1 MVDSRSTGQSPSGS
15 CSSSSKKEKKKLA
28 KEERDRQKQAEK
40 KKRRLEKALATA
52 TAIRIELEQKKQ
64 KRKEEEQRLDEEGAA
79 LAEAVALQVLVEEDR
94 AIQTSDSNLTE
105 LENMC
110 DPKPFSSLR
119 RKEVGQQIVVK
130 ERDINGRHIRILDT
144 REIDDQSWIN
154 FRVFEGRSVLKN
166 DEFYQGEAFSCYA
179 GESTSSIEE
188 EFRVTSKRARDAEI
202 AAGLAAARAVAALR
216 IAEEARAEA
225 EAARIAAELS
235 MAKSLEKRNS
245 SQMDRILHESILQP
259 KSAEEERNELKAQLL
274 QMEHALQEKTKKVL
288 QLEQDLEYVKEYL
301 TGCEATTSNSNNNDA
316 SEEST
321 KREPEISSITATKS
335 FGDSA
340 DF

>member
-1 MVDSRSTGQSPSGS
+1 MVDSRSTGQSPSAIS
-15 CSSSSKKEKKKLA
+15 SSSSKKEKKKQA

-79 LAEAVALQVLVEEDR
+79 LAEAVALQVLVDEDR
-94 AIQTSDSNLTE
+94 AIQTSYSNLTE

-110 DPKPFSSLR
+110 DPKPLSNLR

-130 ERDINGRHIRILDT
+130 ERDSNGRHIRILDT

-154 FRVFEGRSVLKN
+154 YRVLEGRSVLKN
-166 DEFYQGEAFSCYA
+166 EEFYQGEDGSCYA
-179 GESTSSIEE
+179 GESTSSMEE

-245 SQMDRILHESILQP
+245 SQMDRILHESILRP

-274 QMEHALQEKTKKVL
+274 QMEHALQEKTKKSFSARAGFGIC
-288 QLEQDLEYVKEYL
+288 Q
-301 TGCEATTSNSNNNDA
+301 G
-316 SEEST
+316 
-321 KREPEISSITATKS
+321 IS
-335 FGDSA
+335 DRL
-340 DF
+340 

>member
-1 MVDSRSTGQSPSGS
+1 MVDSRSTGQSPSAS
-15 CSSSSKKEKKKLA
+15 SSSSSKKEKKKQA

-94 AIQTSDSNLTE
+94 GIQTSASNFSE
-105 LENMC
+105 LENIC
-110 DPKPFSSLR
+110 DIQPFSSIT
-119 RKEVGQQIVVK
+119 RKEVGQRIVVK
-130 ERDINGRHIRILDT
+130 GRDSNGRHIRILDI
-144 REIDDQSWIN
+144 REIDDQSWTN
-154 FRVFEGRSVLKN
+154 VRVVEGRSDLRNEEVYRV
-166 DEFYQGEAFSCYA
+166 EGGSCHA
-179 GESTSSIEE
+179 GESVSSIEE
-188 EFRVTSKRARDAEI
+188 EFRLTSKRAMDAEV

-235 MAKSLEKRNS
+235 MVKSLEKRNS
-245 SQMDRILHESILQP
+245 FHTDRILHESILRP

-288 QLEQDLEYVKEYL
+288 QLEQHLEYL

-316 SEEST
+316 SEESM

-335 FGDSA
+335 FC
-340 DF
+340 DFVDF

>member
-1 MVDSRSTGQSPSGS
+1 MDSRSTGQSPSAIS
-15 CSSSSKKEKKKLA
+15 SSSSKKEKKKQA

-52 TAIRIELEQKKQ
+52 AAIRIELEQKKQ

-79 LAEAVALQVLVEEDR
+79 LAEAVALQVLVDEDR
-94 AIQTSDSNLTE
+94 AIQTSYSNLTE

-110 DPKPFSSLR
+110 DPKPLSNLR

-130 ERDINGRHIRILDT
+130 ERDSNGRHIRILDT

-154 FRVFEGRSVLKN
+154 YRVLEGRSVLKN
-166 DEFYQGEAFSCYA
+166 EEFYQGEDGSCYA
-179 GESTSSIEE
+179 GESTSSMEE

-245 SQMDRILHESILQP
+245 SQMDRILHESILRP

-274 QMEHALQEKTKKVL
+274 QMEHALQEKTKKVF

-335 FGDSA
+335 SGDSA